1 MTQIR
6 LAKMQTTATMRAAV
20 LGIVGAVLTVCGGL
34 AGAAISVALTI
45 YQVERGRDTVAISAP
60 GGDQPLT
67 VDVREIGISYQEA
80 MGLDAGAY
88 FVAPELG
95 FVLAQPRQ
103 GWGSVEETTYGDL
116 FLERG
121 AYSGSTWDQQ
131 PIRRIRYGEAI
142 EVQCG
147 DGSLVNGVALDCE
160 TLRQAYDTDAFRYA
174 NEIAILSLDKEAA
187 AGYTLAG
194 VALEWGITQRGG
206 LNRIIASEG
215 ADSVVMQAS
224 WHLEDVI
231 VDGQEGDLGMERWAL
246 VADGPLR
253 YYVIEVTYFALPG
266 QSVQVWEDLQ
276 AYMRSFRVIQ

>member
-160 TLRQAYDTDAFRYA
+160 MLRQAYDTDAFRYA

-231 VDGQEGDLGMERWAL
+231 VDGRQGDLGMERWAL

>member
-231 VDGQEGDLGMERWAL
+231 VDGRQGDLGMERWAL